1 MIANFIR
8 NDVKSTVGIIKLE
21 DKQMKKNTVIIV
33 TAAVV
38 LICFGVY
45 VLTSDRFPKTS
56 RAAIEQAVEGQ
67 RFMISE
73 IIDEIKIDSNRILT
87 LYLNGYGELDCAVTH
102 KNLFYY
108 TVDNLA
114 GHVYTTNSAEVLTGV
129 NYRAILH
136 FTGYES
142 GEEYACFGVI
152 LDDDVARIEFN
163 NKDMKKID
171 FRGMHIVYT
180 YGRGNP
186 KSKFT
191 LYDKNN
197 NVLELTK

>member
-1 MIANFIR
+1 
-8 NDVKSTVGIIKLE
+8 
-21 DKQMKKNTVIIV
+21 MKKNTIITIV
-33 TAAVV
+33 SVVVV

-45 VLTSDRFPKTS
+45 ILSSDRFPKTS
-56 RAAIEQAVEGQ
+56 RTAIEQAVEGQ

-73 IIDEIKIDSNRILT
+73 IVDEIEIDNNRTLT

-108 TVDNLA
+108 TVDKLA
-114 GHVYTTNSAEVLTGV
+114 GHIYTPNTENVLPSV

-163 NKDMKKID
+163 NKAMKEID
-171 FRGMHIVYT
+171 YRGMRIVYT
-180 YGRGNP
+180 YGSGNP
-186 KSKFT
+186 KTKFI
-191 LYDKNN
+191 LYDKDN